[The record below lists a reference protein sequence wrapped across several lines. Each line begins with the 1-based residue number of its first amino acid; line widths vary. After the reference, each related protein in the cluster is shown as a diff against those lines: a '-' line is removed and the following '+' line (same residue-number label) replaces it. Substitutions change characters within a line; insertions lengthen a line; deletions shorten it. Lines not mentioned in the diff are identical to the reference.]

1 MATNRRQTFLHAL
14 AFVLGFS
21 IVFVTLGASVALV
34 GYALH
39 RYIVWVQRIGG
50 VLIIL
55 FGLATMGLIKLP
67 FLYVDRRVQMQ
78 ARPRLGYLSS
88 VLMGVVFSAGWI
100 PCVGPVLAA
109 IYLMAS
115 NTRTV
120 SQGALLLAGYSLGLG
135 VPFLITGAALS
146 TMTGFLRRLNR
157 YLNIV
162 SIITGVFLVA
172 IGVLL
177 LFDQFQLLSAWATER
192 LGNGLATAELGASDS
207 GAITLPLAFLAGL
220 LSFLSPCVLPLI
232 PGYLGY
238 LSGAAVMGGSGVSK
252 GE

>member
-1 MATNRRQTFLHAL
+1 MVTNRRQTFLHAL

-21 IVFVTLGASVALV
+21 LVFVTLGASVALV

-50 VLIIL
+50 ALIIL

-78 ARPRLGYLSS
+78 ARPKLGYLSS
-88 VLMGVVFSAGWI
+88 ILMGVVFSAGWI

-115 NTRTV
+115 STQTV
-120 SQGALLLAGYSLGLG
+120 GQGALLLGGYSLGLG
-135 VPFLITGAALS
+135 LPFLITGAALS
-146 TMTGFLRRLNR
+146 TMTGFLRRMNR

-162 SIITGVFLVA
+162 SIITGVLLVA

-177 LFDQFQLLSAWATER
+177 LLDQFQLLSVWVTDR
-192 LGNGLATAELGASDS
+192 LGNGLAAAELGSGDT

-238 LSGAAVMGGSGVSK
+238 LSGTAVMGSGNASR

>member
-1 MATNRRQTFLHAL
+1 MKAIRQIGSL

-21 IVFVTLGASVALV
+21 LVFVTLGASVALV

-50 VLIIL
+50 ALIIL

-67 FLYVDRRVQMQ
+67 FLYVDRRAQMRT
-78 ARPRLGYLSS
+78 RPRLGYLSS

-115 NTRTV
+115 NTQTV
-120 SQGALLLAGYSLGLG
+120 GQGALLLAGYSLGLG
-135 VPFLITGAALS
+135 LPFLITGAALS
-146 TMTGFLRRLNR
+146 TMTALLRRLNR

-162 SIITGVFLVA
+162 SIITVS
-172 IGVLL
+172 
-177 LFDQFQLLSAWATER
+177 SAER
-192 LGNGLATAELGASDS
+192 LGLVVGKEVHAIVKASN
-207 GAITLPLAFLAGL
+207 
-220 LSFLSPCVLPLI
+220 
-232 PGYLGY
+232 
-238 LSGAAVMGGSGVSK
+238 VMIGT
-252 GE
+252 E